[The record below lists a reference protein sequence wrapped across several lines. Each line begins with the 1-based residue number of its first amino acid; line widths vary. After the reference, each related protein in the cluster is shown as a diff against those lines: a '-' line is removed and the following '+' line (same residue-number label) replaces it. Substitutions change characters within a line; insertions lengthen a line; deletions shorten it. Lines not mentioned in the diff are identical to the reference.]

1 MIQPVQKLP
10 LLVVTNYS
18 DLKNTYGGNSHA
30 PWLSATAP
38 RAVVG
43 GVLSIGKALGRV
55 LRASWLCNFSVERE
69 STGAGDSGSRC
80 CTGQRPTPAARD
92 DIGLPVSVGSL
103 IL

>member
-18 DLKNTYGGNSHA
+18 DLKNTNGGNSHA

-55 LRASWLCNFSVERE
+55 LRAFMAVRLLRGKGVHWGRGQWAQVLH
-69 STGAGDSGSRC
+69 
-80 CTGQRPTPAARD
+80 GQRPTPAARD
-92 DIGLPVSVGSL
+92 DIGLPVLVGSL

>member
-43 GVLSIGKALGRV
+43 RVLSIGKALGRV
-55 LRASWLCNFSVERE
+55 LRAFMAVRLLRGKGVPWGRGQWVQVLHGPEAHPSS
-69 STGAGDSGSRC
+69 SG
-80 CTGQRPTPAARD
+80 
-92 DIGLPVSVGSL
+92 
-103 IL
+103 